1 MSKRILIV
9 EDEEDN
15 LILLIHI
22 LKYLLGQE
30 ELVLARTGR
39 EAILLAYQEEP
50 DIILMDITIPD
61 LDGLE
66 ATRSLKTDDRFKSI
80 PILAI
85 TAHAMVG
92 DRESAIEAGFD
103 GYIAKP
109 LDIDQFLAFIKP
121 YLSEDASAKALDPS

>member
-1 MSKRILIV
+1 MTSKRILIV

-15 LILLIHI
+15 LTLLIHI

-30 ELVLARTGR
+30 EIVVARTGR

-50 DIILMDITIPD
+50 DVILMDITIPD

-109 LDIDQFLAFIKP
+109 LDLDQFLKFIKP
-121 YLSEDASAKALDPS
+121 YLSEYSSKDALK